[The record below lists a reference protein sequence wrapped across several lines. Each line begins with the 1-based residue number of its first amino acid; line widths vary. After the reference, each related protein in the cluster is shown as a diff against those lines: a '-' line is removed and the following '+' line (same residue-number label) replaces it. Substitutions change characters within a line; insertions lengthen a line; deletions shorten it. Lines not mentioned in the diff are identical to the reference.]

1 MSQERIYLHSNPCRG
16 GQRSRMGIFRSNK
29 SNPSFDRSAMQVRE
43 SIQPIIDEL
52 ERLQESVQ
60 LILENI
66 DLLRGFTTN
75 SVNLNNKA
83 LINEL
88 LELCTG
94 SLTKAFEIE
103 SVMTEMADDLLIEM
117 TTKQI
122 SPHALKASMQ
132 SFSAFDEHVDESKA
146 HLKLALID
154 LGVNTTQARE
164 IIKKAWGDAKK
175 SKPIGILKLEKL
187 RGGKEEWDWI
197 TEETWK
203 DTRTK

>member
-1 MSQERIYLHSNPCRG
+1 
-16 GQRSRMGIFRSNK
+16 MGIFRSNK
-29 SNPSFDRSAMQVRE
+29 SNPSFNRSAMQVRE
-43 SIQPIIDEL
+43 SIQPIINEL

-66 DLLRGFTTN
+66 DLLRGFTTK
-75 SVNLNNKA
+75 SVNLSNKA

-88 LELCTG
+88 VVLCTG

-103 SVMTEMADDLLIEM
+103 SVMTEMADDLMIEM
-117 TTKQI
+117 STKQI

-132 SFSAFDEHVDESKA
+132 SFSAFGDHVDESKA

-203 DTRTK
+203 DTRTE

>member
-1 MSQERIYLHSNPCRG
+1 
-16 GQRSRMGIFRSNK
+16 MGIFRSNK
-29 SNPSFDRSAMQVRE
+29 PNPSFDRSAMQVRE
-43 SIQPIIDEL
+43 TIQPIIDEL

-60 LILENI
+60 LILDNI
-66 DLLRGFTTN
+66 DLLRGYTTN
-75 SVNLNNKA
+75 SVNLTNKA
-83 LINEL
+83 LITDL
-88 LELCTG
+88 IDLCT
-94 SLTKAFEIE
+94 SSFTKAFEID
-103 SVMTEMADDLLIEM
+103 SVMYEMADDLLIQM

-122 SPHALKASMQ
+122 SPHALKASME
-132 SFSAFDEHVDESKA
+132 SFSVFDDHVTESKA

-164 IIKKAWGDAKK
+164 IIKKAWGDAKNL
-175 SKPIGILKLEKL
+175 KPIGILKLEKM

>member
-1 MSQERIYLHSNPCRG
+1 
-16 GQRSRMGIFRSNK
+16 MGIFRSK
-29 SNPSFDRSAMQVRE
+29 KPPVSFDRSALQVRE
-43 SIQPIIDEL
+43 SIQPIIDDVES
-52 ERLQESVQ
+52 LQESVQ
-60 LILENI
+60 LILGN
-66 DLLRGFTTN
+66 LNVLRGLTPD
-75 SVNLNNKA
+75 SVNLSNKA

-88 LELCTG
+88 VELCTS

-103 SVMTEMADDLLIEM
+103 SMMTEMADDLLIEM

-132 SFSAFDEHVDESKA
+132 SFSVFDDHVTESKA

-164 IIKKAWGDAKK
+164 IIKKAWGDAKNL
-175 SKPIGILKLEKL
+175 KPIGILKLEKM